1 MKYENADN
9 IFPENLLLEIRRF
22 MPEGYVYIS
31 PQSSRKEWGSVSGQ
45 KEELEKRNRE
55 IYKEYLAGK
64 SVNAISEERYL
75 SKSSIYRI
83 LKQFEHM

>member
-9 IFPENLLLEIRRF
+9 IFPKNLLHEIRRF

-31 PQSSRKEWGSVSGQ
+31 PQNGRKEWGSVSGQ
-45 KEELEKRNRE
+45 KEELIRRNTQ
-55 IYKEYLAGK
+55 IYEEYQSGK
-64 SVNAISEERYL
+64 SVDTISKERYL

-83 LKQFEHM
+83 LKQFDDV

>member
-9 IFPENLLLEIRRF
+9 IFPEKLLIEIRRF

-31 PQSSRKEWGSVSGQ
+31 PKGGRKEWGSVSGQ
-45 KEELEKRNRE
+45 KSELEKRNTE
-55 IYKEYLAGK
+55 IYEEYHAGK
-64 SVNAISEERYL
+64 SVDTISEERYL

>member
-9 IFPENLLLEIRRF
+9 IFPEKLLSEIRQF
-22 MPEGYVYIS
+22 IPAGYVYIS
-31 PQSSRKEWGSVSGQ
+31 PKSKRKEWGSVSGQ
-45 KEELEKRNRE
+45 KQELEKRNSE
-55 IYKEYLAGK
+55 IYEEYHAGK
-64 SVNAISEERYL
+64 SVDRISEERYL

>member
-45 KEELEKRNRE
+45 KEELEKRNRK

>member
-9 IFPENLLLEIRRF
+9 IFPEKLLVEIRRF

-31 PQSSRKEWGSVSGQ
+31 PQSGRKEWGSVSGQ
-45 KEELEKRNRE
+45 KEELKKRDSE
-55 IYKEYLAGK
+55 IYEEYHAGK
-64 SVNAISEERYL
+64 SVDTISEERYL

-83 LKQFEHM
+83 LKQFEHR